1 MRVKYGDLFLG
12 GKELWMQVIG
22 YKKCSR
28 GRRSTMKKWSKT
40 IWQIILSVA
49 LGVSISTSATLAGK
63 VNITK
68 DLPFVDIKV
77 KGKDYRIERI
87 QNTSNKLT
95 NSFAKTSRPCP
106 PFCIHPISVAAGVQ
120 TVGEVELL
128 SFLKDKVEKGKGVLV
143 DARIPAFYKIGTIP
157 GSVNIPFTLLSQ
169 GQNAYLDRILT
180 ILGAIKN
187 NGNSWN
193 FSDARHLLLY
203 CNGPWCDQSPRAIRG
218 LLGAGFPATKLYY
231 YRGGMQNW
239 QALGLTT
246 IQP

>member
-1 MRVKYGDLFLG
+1 MR
-12 GKELWMQVIG
+12 
-22 YKKCSR
+22 
-28 GRRSTMKKWSKT
+28 KWSKT
-40 IWQIILSVA
+40 IWRTFWLATVGLSFTT
-49 LGVSISTSATLAGK
+49 GATLAGK

-77 KGKDYRIERI
+77 KGKNYRIERI

-106 PFCIHPISVAAGVQ
+106 PFCIHPISVATGVE

-128 SFLKDKVEKGKGVLV
+128 SFLKQKVEAGKGVLV
-143 DARIPAFYKIGTIP
+143 DARIPAFYKKGTIP
-157 GSVNIPFTLLSQ
+157 GSVNIPFTLLSK
-169 GQNAYLDRILT
+169 GQNAYLDRILS
-180 ILGAIKN
+180 ILGANKN
-187 NGNSWN
+187 NDDSWN
-193 FSDARHLLLY
+193 FSGARQLLLY

-218 LLGAGFPATKLYY
+218 LLAAGFPATKLYY

-246 IQP
+246 IKP

>member
-1 MRVKYGDLFLG
+1 
-12 GKELWMQVIG
+12 
-22 YKKCSR
+22 
-28 GRRSTMKKWSKT
+28 MKKWSQT
-40 IWQIILSVA
+40 ITQTLWIAA
-49 LGVSISTSATLAGK
+49 LGMGISTSASLAGK

-68 DLPFVDIKV
+68 DLPFVDIKI

-87 QNTSNKLT
+87 QNTANKLT

-106 PFCIHPISVAAGVQ
+106 PFCVHPMSVAAGVQ
-120 TVGEVELL
+120 TVGEIELL
-128 SFLKDKVEKGKGVLV
+128 NFLKDKVENGKGVLV
-143 DARIPAFYKIGTIP
+143 DARIPAFYKKGTIP
-157 GSVNIPFTLLSQ
+157 GSVNIPFTLLSK

-180 ILGAIKN
+180 ILGATKS

-193 FSDARHLLLY
+193 FSVARHLLLY

-218 LLGAGFPATKLYY
+218 LLAAGFPATKLYY

-246 IQP
+246 IKP